1 MDVEGFLLT
10 MGFGVAGAFVGWVY
24 CFLVRY
30 SVAHLSMH
38 KKQVAKFLALM
49 FVRVALIGGGLFGAA
64 CFGPWPIISHMAG
77 FFVMRTVM
85 LRRAR
90 SETLATS
97 DTIKPTDPEKAKQ
110 VNG

>member
-1 MDVEGFLLT
+1 MDAADLLLT
-10 MGFGVAGAFVGWVY
+10 MGFGVAGAFAAWVY

-38 KKQVAKFLALM
+38 KKQVAKFVALM
-49 FVRVALIGGGLFGAA
+49 FVRVALIGGGLLGAA
-64 CFGPWPIISHMAG
+64 CFGPWPVISHMAG

-85 LRRAR
+85 LMRAR
-90 SETLATS
+90 SETPAAS
-97 DTIKPTDPEKAKQ
+97 DTVEPTDPEKAKQ

>member
-1 MDVEGFLLT
+1 MNAADFLLT

-38 KKQVAKFLALM
+38 KKQVAKFVALM

-64 CFGPWPIISHMAG
+64 CFGPWPVISHMAG

-85 LRRAR
+85 LMRAR
-90 SETLATS
+90 SETPAAS
-97 DTIKPTDPEKAKQ
+97 DTIEATDTEKAKQ